1 MANVVTRRDP
11 LGTMFDEFFTDFF
24 TRNVP
29 MARTAELP
37 AAVRARMDVIDKND
51 RFEVLVDLPGVKK
64 EDIQV
69 TIEGPRVAI
78 TAETKSEKEE
88 KEGDRVLHSERY
100 AASYART
107 FELPAE
113 VTEDGAEA
121 AFENGVLTL
130 TLPKRAAVSSKR
142 LAIK

>member
-1 MANVVTRRDP
+1 MANVLTRRDP
-11 LGTMFDEFFTDFF
+11 LGTMFDEFFSDFF

-64 EDIQV
+64 DDIQV

-88 KEGDRVLHSERY
+88 KEGDRVLHSERF

-121 AFENGVLTL
+121 AFENGVLKL
-130 TLPKRAAVSSKR
+130 TLPKRAVVSSKR
-142 LAIK
+142 LSIK

>member
-1 MANVVTRRDP
+1 MANVLTRRDP
-11 LGTMFDEFFTDFF
+11 WGSLFDEFFTDFF
-24 TRNVP
+24 SRGAP
-29 MARTAELP
+29 ALRSAELP

-51 RFEVLVDLPGVKK
+51 SFEVLVDLPGVKK

-69 TIEGPRVAI
+69 TIEGSRVAI
-78 TAETKSEKEE
+78 TAESKIEKEE

-113 VTEDGAEA
+113 VTEEGAEA
-121 AFENGVLTL
+121 AFDNGVLKL
-130 TLPKRAAVSSKR
+130 TLPKRATVTSKR